1 MDATPSVS
9 SAIRPYLVVPLLL
22 LVAAVPSFRALGA
35 LRGGPLASWRGSVR
49 YALALM
55 FCFTGSA
62 HFNRQRRSLVRMVPS
77 RLPYPGLLVSVTG
90 GLEFLGAAGLIWR
103 RTAALAGR
111 GLAVL
116 LILLFPANV
125 RAARGGLTIGG
136 KPATPLPFRALVQI
150 LFVGLLVWATRGTAT
165 ELVRR

>member
-1 MDATPSVS
+1 MGATPSVP
-9 SAIRPYLVVPLLL
+9 SAIRPYLVAPLLV

-49 YALALM
+49 HALALI
-55 FCFTGSA
+55 FCFTASA
-62 HFNRQRRSLVRMVPS
+62 HFNRQRSSLVRMVPP
-77 RLPYPGLLVSVTG
+77 RLPYPGLLVSVTS
-90 GLEFLGAAGLIWR
+90 GLEVLGAAGLTWP

-125 RAARGGLTIGG
+125 RAARAGLTIG
-136 KPATPLPFRALVQI
+136 
-150 LFVGLLVWATRGTAT
+150 
-165 ELVRR
+165 E